1 MIQFNKPVNLNGEEL
16 IVQLE
21 LAGVSVIPDER
32 NIKAPVIDGD
42 GNFWLNINPED
53 ETKAAPVV
61 AAHNGTVIAPEPTI
75 ADKLA
80 SVGLSIEELKAALG
94 SN

>member
-1 MIQFNKPVNLNGEEL
+1 MEHLFAIPNKPLNSDKFLSETGFELFIRDGVL
-16 IVQLE
+16 IVSGDCTQAEAQEALD
-21 LAGVSVIPDER
+21 AH
-32 NIKAPVIDGD
+32 DGT
-42 GNFWLNINPED
+42 I
-53 ETKAAPVV
+53 
-61 AAHNGTVIAPEPTI
+61 PEPTI